1 MMWAIYACGSAFFA
15 ALTAIL
21 AKIGISGINSNL
33 ATAVRT
39 IFVLIMAWMMV
50 FVTGNLGGLREISGR
65 GWLFLALSGLAT
77 GASWLCYYRA
87 LQLGPTAPV
96 VTLDKFSLVVTI
108 LLAALLLHEV
118 PNGKTLLGAVLVTAG
133 TLIIA
138 FA

>member
-1 MMWAIYACGSAFFA
+1 MLYAAGSSLFA

-21 AKIGISGINSNL
+21 AKVGIQGVNSNL

-39 IFVLIMAWMMV
+39 LFVLVMAWVLV
-50 FVTGNLGGLREISGR
+50 FATRSAGGLREISGR

-96 VTLDKFSLVVTI
+96 VTVDKFSLVLTV
-108 LLAALLLHEV
+108 LLAALLLKEPV
-118 PNGKTLLGAVLVTAG
+118 GGKTLLGVVLVTVG
-133 TLIIA
+133 TLVIA

>member
-1 MMWAIYACGSAFFA
+1 MWAVYACASALFA

-21 AKIGISGINSNL
+21 AKIGVNGVNSNL

-39 IFVLIMAWMMV
+39 IFVLLMAWLMV
-50 FVTGNLGGLREISGR
+50 FVTGNAGGVREISR
-65 GWLFLALSGLAT
+65 RSWMFLALSGLAT

-96 VTLDKFSLVVTI
+96 VTLDKFSLVFTI
-108 LLAALLLHEV
+108 LFAALLLHEI
-118 PNGKTLLGAVLVTAG
+118 PNSKTLLGAALVTVG

>member
-1 MMWAIYACGSAFFA
+1 MLYAAGSALFA
-15 ALTAIL
+15 ALTVIL
-21 AKIGISGINSNL
+21 AKVGIQGVNSNL

-39 IFVLIMAWMMV
+39 LFVLVMAWVLV
-50 FVTGNLGGLREISGR
+50 FATRSAGGLREISGR

-96 VTLDKFSLVVTI
+96 VTIDKFSLVLTV
-108 LLAALLLHEV
+108 LLAALLLKEPV
-118 PNGKTLLGAVLVTAG
+118 GGKTLLGVVLVTVG
-133 TLIIA
+133 TLVIA

>member
-1 MMWAIYACGSAFFA
+1 MLYAAGSSLFA

-21 AKIGISGINSNL
+21 AKVGIQGVNSNL

-39 IFVLIMAWMMV
+39 LFVLVMAWVLV
-50 FVTGNLGGLREISGR
+50 FATRSAGGLREISGR

-96 VTLDKFSLVVTI
+96 VTIDKFSLVLTV
-108 LLAALLLHEV
+108 LLAALLLKEPV
-118 PNGKTLLGAVLVTAG
+118 GGKTLLGVVLVTVG
-133 TLIIA
+133 TLVIA

>member
-1 MMWAIYACGSAFFA
+1 MWILYAAGSAFFA

-39 IFVLIMAWMMV
+39 IFVLVMAWVLV
-50 FVTGNLGGLREISGR
+50 FVTHGTGGLREISGR

-96 VTLDKFSLVVTI
+96 VTIDKFSLVLTV
-108 LLAALLLHEV
+108 LLAALLLHERI
-118 PNGKTLLGAVLVTAG
+118 NGKTLLGVLLVTAG
-133 TLIIA
+133 ALVIT

>member
-1 MMWAIYACGSAFFA
+1 MWAVYACASALFA

-21 AKIGISGINSNL
+21 AKIGVNGVNSNL

-39 IFVLIMAWMMV
+39 IFVLLMAWLMV
-50 FVTGNLGGLREISGR
+50 FVTGNAGGVREISGR
-65 GWLFLALSGLAT
+65 SWLFLALSGLAT

-96 VTLDKFSLVVTI
+96 VTLDKFSLVFTI
-108 LLAALLLHEV
+108 LFAALLLHEI
-118 PNGKTLLGAVLVTAG
+118 PNSKTLLGAALVTVG

>member
-1 MMWAIYACGSAFFA
+1 MLYAAGSAFFA

-21 AKIGISGINSNL
+21 AKIGIQGINSNL

-39 IFVLIMAWMMV
+39 LFVLVMAWVLV
-50 FVTGNLGGLREISGR
+50 FVTHGAGGLREISGK

-96 VTLDKFSLVVTI
+96 VTIDKFSLVLTV
-108 LLAALLLHEV
+108 LLAALLLKE
-118 PNGKTLLGAVLVTAG
+118 PAGGKTLLGVALVTAG
-133 TLIIA
+133 TLVIA

>member
-50 FVTGNLGGLREISGR
+50 FVTGNPGGLREISGR

-77 GASWLCYYRA
+77 GAS
-87 LQLGPTAPV
+87 
-96 VTLDKFSLVVTI
+96 
-108 LLAALLLHEV
+108 
-118 PNGKTLLGAVLVTAG
+118 
-133 TLIIA
+133 
-138 FA
+138 